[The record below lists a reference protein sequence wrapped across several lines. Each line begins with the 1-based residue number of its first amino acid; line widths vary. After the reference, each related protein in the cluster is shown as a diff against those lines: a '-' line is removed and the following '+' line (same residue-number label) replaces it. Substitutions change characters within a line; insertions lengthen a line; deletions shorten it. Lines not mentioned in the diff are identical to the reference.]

1 MLAVYNAFLQ
11 FIWAHAINTFHK
23 NITKHSGIHNSLH
36 QRKSKFKSRVALQTA
51 KVKGDNRNLFH
62 SRFLK
67 GTADK
72 SNIVGCTASA
82 ACLGHDDCSL
92 VQVVFA

>member
-1 MLAVYNAFLQ
+1 MLAVYNALLQ
-11 FIWAHAINTFHK
+11 LVWAHAVNTLHK

-36 QRKSKFKSRVALQTA
+36 QRKSKLKSWIALQTA
-51 KVKGDNRNLFH
+51 KVKGNNRNLLH
-62 SRFLK
+62 SCLLK

-82 ACLGHDDCSL
+82 ACLGHDDGSL

>member
-1 MLAVYNAFLQ
+1 MLAVYNSLLQ
-11 FIWAHAINTFHK
+11 LVWAHAVNTLHK

-36 QRKSKFKSRVALQTA
+36 QRKSKLKSRVALQTA
-51 KVKGDNRNLFH
+51 KVKGDNRYLLH
-62 SRFLK
+62 SCLLK
-67 GTADK
+67 GSADK

-82 ACLGHDDCSL
+82 ACLGHDNCSL

>member
-1 MLAVYNAFLQ
+1 MLAVYNALLQ
-11 FIWAHAINTFHK
+11 FIWAHAVNTFHK

-36 QRKSKFKSRVALQTA
+36 QRKSKLKSRVARQTA

-62 SRFLK
+62 SCFLK
-67 GTADK
+67 GTSDK
-72 SNIVGCTASA
+72 GNIVGCAASA
-82 ACLGHDDCSL
+82 SCLGHDDCSL